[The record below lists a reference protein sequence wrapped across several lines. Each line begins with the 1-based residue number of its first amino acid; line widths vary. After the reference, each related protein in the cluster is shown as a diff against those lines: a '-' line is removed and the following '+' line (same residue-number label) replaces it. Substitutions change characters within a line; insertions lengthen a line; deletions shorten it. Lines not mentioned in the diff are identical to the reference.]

1 MSEQDRILQ
10 LVADGIIRPEEA
22 AKLIAALNPPAA
34 SEPPAKSAEAK
45 PKEEATK
52 PDTTATNSKEKPAT
66 MEVQMQRPDGSYY
79 TIQVP
84 SGLIPA
90 VLKIAGAS
98 IKESIKQ
105 NSREAWDGF
114 KIMTKRKA
122 HEVKENITD
131 KVTGRNKAEP
141 EPPASPTTPA
151 PPSPP
156 RPYVD
161 RTVERQLILQMVQN
175 GRINAEEASRLI
187 EAMDAA

>member
-10 LVADGIIRPEEA
+10 MVADGILRPEEA
-22 AKLIAALNPPAA
+22 AKLIAALNPLPAPEA
-34 SEPPAKSAEAK
+34 PAKPAEAK
-45 PKEEATK
+45 PKEEPTK
-52 PDTTATNSKEKPAT
+52 PDAATTSKEKPAT

-105 NSREAWDGF
+105 NSKEAWDGF

-122 HEVKENITD
+122 HEVKENIAD

-141 EPPASPTTPA
+141 EAPAPPTPPT

-161 RTVERQLILQMVQN
+161 RTIERQLILQMVQN

-187 EAMDAA
+187 AAMDVA